1 MGVYFFVIEYGCDA
15 ESAGWKFFF
24 SEPGRV
30 KARRKMGCA
39 AAAEPNAENGPQAGQ
54 GDSVA
59 AVISIEVGALR
70 QLKWYREYSVS
81 VRLQRKDTLLFF
93 QRS

>member
-1 MGVYFFVIEYGCDA
+1 MAVMQKACLFVFA
-15 ESAGWKFFF
+15 
-24 SEPGRV
+24 SEPGMVETRW
-30 KARRKMGCA
+30 KARCV